1 MPSMFSALPSSKI
14 FTFVPADI
22 TVRTSDVVA
31 SPERSFRFS
40 ETVIVLFGET
50 LVDGYN
56 FTSQDDTVKIVEEII
71 NYLSANDKIV
81 IDFENVNL
89 MTTTAAKSIL
99 QPIANK
105 YGYNN
110 IFSKLIFKNV
120 SEDLK
125 IIIATAIDGLQK

>member
-1 MPSMFSALPSSKI
+1 M
-14 FTFVPADI
+14 
-22 TVRTSDVVA
+22 
-31 SPERSFRFS
+31 
-40 ETVIVLFGET
+40 
-50 LVDGYN
+50 
-56 FTSQDDTVKIVEEII
+56 
-71 NYLSANDKIV
+71 V

-110 IFSKLIFKNV
+110 IFSKLILKNV

>member
-1 MPSMFSALPSSKI
+1 MDFQISKY
-14 FTFVPADI
+14 
-22 TVRTSDVVA
+22 
-31 SPERSFRFS
+31 
-40 ETVIVLFGET
+40 
-50 LVDGYN
+50 GYN

-71 NYLSANDKIV
+71 YYLSANDKIV